1 MSNRSEKDM
10 VINYYKSEIDAQ
22 TALLEQSLNYKNEY
36 KSLQKILETFA
47 DKTEY
52 DSMIPLGDVA
62 FIPGKIVHTNEILV
76 LLGDDWFVERSA
88 KQAKQIA
95 KRRED
100 FISDS
105 IKKIETQIQSLKVK
119 AGITP
124 LTSEKDS
131 EMFNEEGDPIIE
143 IKEEVDEQ
151 EEEKRKIKWERDH
164 TIPETT
170 TMALKNKPNQDTLLS
185 SAKSKNF
192 DNSAK
197 DINDELLDSRSSLN
211 SILGREESELIE
223 MLKNAEIT
231 EDGILSDSSLIES
244 DEDIIDFAP
253 VMQNEDEEEP
263 LKFEKLDDDEEYQES
278 IEIANSV
285 DDFNGESINPS
296 ISEIANNDSHSSGS
310 IETDEFSD
318 KKIVESLLP
327 KKGILN
333 KTKKPSLFKQKL
345 AARTA
350 PEPSKP
356 ESNTSSAVAKKKSVV
371 FDESSNTVATFD
383 NSFPSSSISQSSK
396 PSDSNTVTSID
407 ENYETEFL
415 KPVSTRYFSDIKNTG
430 KKSNAMAVES
440 KNQKK
445 HTSAIMDV
453 VETPLTE
460 PYTEDMADFDIL
472 SKEGTVLVDAI
483 PSEENSGVIETHSA
497 IELEGYDEERI
508 PARIKEIPMVIPT
521 KKSSVPDIS
530 ENVVKVSESVTDSA
544 KPQKISRFKAARLAK
559 LKK

>member
-1 MSNRSEKDM
+1 MSSRSENDM
-10 VINYYKSEIDAQ
+10 VTNYYKSEIAAQ

-36 KSLQKILETFA
+36 KSLQKILETFS

-52 DSMIPLGDVA
+52 NSMIPLGDVA

-100 FISDS
+100 FISES

-119 AGITP
+119 AGLTP

-131 EMFNEEGDPIIE
+131 EMYNEEGDPIIE

-151 EEEKRKIKWERDH
+151 EEEKRKIKWDRDH
-164 TIPETT
+164 TIPETSI
-170 TMALKNKPNQDTLLS
+170 MALKSKHSQDTLLS
-185 SAKSKNF
+185 SAKSKIA
-192 DNSAK
+192 DNSTK
-197 DINDELLDSRSSLN
+197 DINDELLDSHNSLD

-285 DDFNGESINPS
+285 DDFNGESISPS
-296 ISEIANNDSHSSGS
+296 IPEIASKDPHSSGS
-310 IETDEFSD
+310 IKADEFSD
-318 KKIVESLLP
+318 KIIVESLPP

-333 KTKKPSLFKQKL
+333 KKKKPSLFKQKL

-356 ESNTSSAVAKKKSVV
+356 EANTSTALATKKSVV

-383 NSFPSSSISQSSK
+383 KSFPSSSIGQSSK
-396 PSDSNTVTSID
+396 PSDSNTVISND
-407 ENYETEFL
+407 ENSETEFL
-415 KPVSTRYFSDIKNTG
+415 KPVSTRYFSDIKNSS
-430 KKSNAMAVES
+430 KKSADVAVES
-440 KNQKK
+440 KRQKK
-445 HTSAIMDV
+445 HTSAITDV
-453 VETPLTE
+453 VETPITE

-472 SKEGTVLVDAI
+472 SKEVG
-483 PSEENSGVIETHSA
+483 
-497 IELEGYDEERI
+497 
-508 PARIKEIPMVIPT
+508 
-521 KKSSVPDIS
+521 
-530 ENVVKVSESVTDSA
+530 
-544 KPQKISRFKAARLAK
+544 F
-559 LKK
+559 